1 MRRFPVLAFALGLL
15 PLACGDDPPGADA
28 RADDAT
34 GDDDA
39 DAASGDDDVSSDD
52 DGGDDDT
59 ANDDDASDD
68 DTADD
73 DVGDDDAPTDADAAG
88 PGSPTG
94 DDDSD
99 DDAGTSPSVDPA
111 PTELPDAGRAPVD
124 AADAASGTENPAD
137 AAPLPDLPPCDCG
150 ACAEEAVEIT
160 SALHVAGP
168 VDYGPGAPAGGE
180 HASCWGTW
188 GIHDVPLPA
197 ENFVHNLEHGGVALL
212 YDCPDGCD
220 AEIAALREFVFGHEL
235 TVLTPFEGLRTR
247 FAVTSWGYRLET
259 DCLDLALVTSF
270 YDSHVD
276 QAPEQFGRPPPEP
289 PAACE

>member
-1 MRRFPVLAFALGLL
+1 VLTFALGFGLL
-15 PLACGDDPPGADA
+15 PLACGEDPPGAGVA
-28 RADDAT
+28 ADES
-34 GDDDA
+34 
-39 DAASGDDDVSSDD
+39 AS
-52 DGGDDDT
+52 
-59 ANDDDASDD
+59 DDDASDD
-68 DTADD
+68 DASDDDARDDDASDDDVTSDDDVGGDDDTDND
-73 DVGDDDAPTDADAAG
+73 DVGDDDARDDHDAG
-88 PGSPTG
+88 PSAPIG
-94 DDDSD
+94 DDDSTSA
-99 DDAGTSPSVDPA
+99 DDAGTSPSAGPA
-111 PTELPDAGRAPVD
+111 PTALADAGRTPIDPRD
-124 AADAASGTENPAD
+124 AATDSEDPAD
-137 AAPLPDLPPCDCG
+137 AAPLPDLPPCDCS

-160 SALHVAGP
+160 SALHVTGP

-220 AEIAALREFVFGHEL
+220 AEVAALREFVFGHEL